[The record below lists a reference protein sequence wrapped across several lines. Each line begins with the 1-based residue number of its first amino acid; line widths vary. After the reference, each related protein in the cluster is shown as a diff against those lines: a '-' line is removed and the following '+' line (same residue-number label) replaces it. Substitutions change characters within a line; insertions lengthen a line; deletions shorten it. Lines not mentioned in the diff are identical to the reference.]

1 MAKIL
6 IVDDQERFLQ
16 ALHIALEDRH
26 EVSTAKGGAEALQR
40 MQEACP
46 QLVLTDY
53 MMPDMDGLEFIEK
66 MRSHQCGAKVMM
78 ISAYLNHGV
87 ILRARELG
95 ASDCIDKPFDLHDLR
110 ERINR
115 ALAS

>member
-16 ALHIALEDRH
+16 ALHIALEDHH
-26 EVSTAKGGAEALQR
+26 EVSLAKGGNEALR
-40 MQEACP
+40 RIQEACP

-53 MMPDMDGLEFIEK
+53 MMADMDGLELIER
-66 MRSHQCGAKVMM
+66 MRSHAGGPKVMM
-78 ISAYLNHGV
+78 ISAYLNQGV
-87 ILRARELG
+87 ILRALELG
-95 ASDCIDKPFDLHDLR
+95 ASDCVDKPFDLHDLR

-115 ALAS
+115 ALSS